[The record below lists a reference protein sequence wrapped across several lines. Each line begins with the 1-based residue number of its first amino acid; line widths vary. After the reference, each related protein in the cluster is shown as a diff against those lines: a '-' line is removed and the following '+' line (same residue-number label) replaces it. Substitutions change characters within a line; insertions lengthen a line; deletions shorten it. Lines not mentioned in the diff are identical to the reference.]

1 MRSKAANS
9 HVGPMG
15 RRGPLGAATVILAGL
30 AAALLVSAP
39 AAAQEN
45 HQDLGAF
52 QDWQAYTYTQGGGKR
67 CTQAS
72 QPTRD
77 EGDYSRRGPI
87 WAFVMHRPDEGATG
101 EVGFHMGYPIRDGST
116 VEVTIGGRSFQL
128 YTSGEGAFAW
138 PEDEP
143 GLIAAM
149 RAGASMV
156 VEGVSARGTET
167 RDTYSLSGFTAANRA
182 INEACGAG

>member
-1 MRSKAANS
+1 MRSKPAN
-9 HVGPMG
+9 PTL
-15 RRGPLGAATVILAGL
+15 RAGVA
-30 AAALLVSAP
+30 AAALALLIALPV
-39 AAAQEN
+39 AAQQDHE
-45 HQDLGAF
+45 DLGVF
-52 QDWQAYTYTQGGGKR
+52 QDWQAYSYTQGGGKR

-138 PEDEP
+138 REDESA
-143 GLIAAM
+143 LIAAM
-149 RAGASMV
+149 RAGATMV
-156 VEGVSARGTET
+156 VEGTSTRGTAT

-182 INEACGAG
+182 INAACGVS